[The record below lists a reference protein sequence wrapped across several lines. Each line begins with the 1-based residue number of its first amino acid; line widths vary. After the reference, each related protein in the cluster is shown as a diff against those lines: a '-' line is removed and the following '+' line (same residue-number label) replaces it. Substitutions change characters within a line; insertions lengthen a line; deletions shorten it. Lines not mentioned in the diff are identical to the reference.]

1 MHFYSLSYIAIKWK
15 TPRRN
20 SVALSAEC
28 LERTPNRKRLLIPPN
43 PSYEGCEASSVID
56 GMNHRSPIKALSS
69 VLATINPLQ
78 QGTNESLL
86 RRRDTAV
93 ALHQHL
99 GLPRQSEEKIPMDPH
114 TVRWRSHGAPHAQA
128 VPASQCLGDV
138 SHTSAGGPSASSG
151 PENDSVLY
159 TPPFGSNHD
168 GSAFSGGAPETKR
181 PVCEL
186 TRAIALQ
193 RTQVH
198 LAS

>member
-1 MHFYSLSYIAIKWK
+1 MDSKPKA
-15 TPRRN
+15 
-20 SVALSAEC
+20 VAHPSQ
-28 LERTPNRKRLLIPPN
+28 
-43 PSYEGCEASSVID
+43 PSYEVCEASSVID
-56 GMNHRSPIKALSS
+56 GMNHRSPIKDLSS

-86 RRRDTAV
+86 KRRDTEM
-93 ALHQHL
+93 ALHQRL
-99 GLPRQSEEKIPMDPH
+99 GLPHESEEKILMDPH
-114 TVRWRSHGAPHAQA
+114 TMRWRSHGAPHAQA

-159 TPPFGSNHD
+159 APFWLQPRRLRFQRRS
-168 GSAFSGGAPETKR
+168 SRTKP
-181 PVCEL
+181 PVCGL

-193 RTQVH
+193 STQVH